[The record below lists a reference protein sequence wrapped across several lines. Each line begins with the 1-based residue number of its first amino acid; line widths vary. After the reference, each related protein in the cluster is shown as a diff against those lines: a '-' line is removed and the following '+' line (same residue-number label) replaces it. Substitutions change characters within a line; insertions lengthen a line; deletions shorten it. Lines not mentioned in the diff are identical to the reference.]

1 MQRLSKFTEQCGY
14 ITVVQNNS
22 TTDYL
27 ELAYLQAR
35 SIKRTQSVKAYAV
48 MIDVGTKTLITDK
61 HREVFDYILDIPYDD
76 AASEDEWK
84 LANDW
89 KVWCVTPFK
98 ETVKLDSDIMFTR
111 DVGHWWDLMRT
122 KEVCMA
128 TTIRDYRGDISSAR
142 AYRKLFDDNNL
153 IDAYNGFT
161 YFRYSKTSTE
171 FYQMVKNIFE
181 NWPVFRDQILK
192 NCRHEKP
199 STDEVYAIAAKM
211 IGEERCYIPN
221 TGIGFTHMKGAVNG
235 MTINDVWTDK
245 LYHQLNGVNLTAGFY
260 RQHYPFHIFDK
271 ACASELSKLYE

>member
-1 MQRLSKFTEQCGY
+1 MQRLNKFTEQCGY

-35 SIKRTQSVKAYAV
+35 SIKKTQAIKQYAIMV
-48 MIDVGTKTLITDK
+48 DGATKQLITDK
-61 HREVFDYILDIPYDD
+61 HREVFDYVLDIPYGD
-76 AASEDEWK
+76 AASEDDWK

-98 ETVKLDSDIMFTR
+98 ETVKLDSDIVFTR
-111 DVGHWWDLMRT
+111 DVSHWWDLMRT
-122 KEVCMA
+122 KEVCIA
-128 TTIRDYRGDISSAR
+128 TTVRDYRGDISTAR
-142 AYRKLFDDNNL
+142 AYRKLFDENNL

-181 NWPVFRDQILK
+181 NWAVFRDSVLK

-221 TGIGFTHMKGAVNG
+221 ASIGFTHMKGAING
-235 MTINDVWTDK
+235 MALNDVWTDK
-245 LYHQLNGVNLTAGFY
+245 LYYQLDSGKLTAGFY

-271 ACASELSKLYE
+271 ACATAVSKLYE

>member
-1 MQRLSKFTEQCGY
+1 MQRLSEFTEQCGY

-35 SIKRTQSVKAYAV
+35 SIKRTQTIMHYAV
-48 MIDVGTKTLITDK
+48 MIDASTKQLITDK
-61 HREVFDYILDIPYDD
+61 HREVFDYILDIPYGD
-76 AASEDEWK
+76 AASADEWK

-111 DVGHWWDLMRT
+111 DVSHWWDLMRT
-122 KEVCMA
+122 KEVCIA
-128 TTIRDYRGDISSAR
+128 TTIRDYRGDISHAR
-142 AYRKLFDDNNL
+142 AYRKLLDDNNL

-181 NWPVFRDQILK
+181 NWAVFRDSVLK
-192 NCRHEKP
+192 NCRHEQP

-221 TGIGFTHMKGAVNG
+221 TGIGFTHMKGAVNN
-235 MTINDVWTDK
+235 MSTNDIWTDK
-245 LYHQLNGVNLTAGFY
+245 LYHQLDGNKLTAGFY

-271 ACASELSKLYE
+271 VCAAELSNLYE

>member
-1 MQRLSKFTEQCGY
+1 MQRLCKFTEQCGY

-35 SIKRTQSVKAYAV
+35 SIKRTQTIKQYAV
-48 MIDVGTKTLITDK
+48 MIDVATKQLVTDK
-61 HREVFDYILDIPYDD
+61 HRAVFDYILDIPYGD
-76 AASEDEWK
+76 AASADEWK

-98 ETVKLDSDIMFTR
+98 ETVKLDSDIVFTR
-111 DVGHWWDLMRT
+111 DVSHWWDLMRT
-122 KEVCMA
+122 KEVCIA
-128 TTIRDYRGDISSAR
+128 TTIRDYRGDISNAR

-161 YFRYSKTSTE
+161 YFRYSNTSTE
-171 FYQMVKNIFE
+171 FYQMVKHIFE
-181 NWPVFRDQILK
+181 NWAVFRDSVLK
-192 NCRHEKP
+192 NCRHEQP

-221 TGIGFTHMKGAVNG
+221 TGIGFTHMKGAVNN
-235 MTINDVWTDK
+235 MSINDVWTDK
-245 LYHQLNGVNLTAGFY
+245 LYHQLDGDKLTAGFY
-260 RQHYPFHIFDK
+260 RQHYPFHIFVK
-271 ACASELSKLYE
+271 ACAVELSKLYE